1 VIKEGRSEMVEG
13 ARYNLPYRRR
23 RRAATDYAKRRG
35 LVLSGL
41 PRLVVRPANKHITV
55 QVIEARARGDVVLAS
70 AHSSELRKYS
80 WKAAGGNVPAA
91 YLTGSLAGHRATSRG
106 VHTAVLDVGTRPVTV
121 GSRIFAAMS
130 GAADSGLKVPHGAEV
145 LPSKDRLR
153 GEHIAAFGK
162 MLSQKPELYQKRFS
176 TYLKQHLKP
185 EDLPAHFEEVRG
197 NILHSFEKAM

>member
-1 VIKEGRSEMVEG
+1 MTKRSQ
-13 ARYNLPYRRR
+13 YNLPYRRR
-23 RRAATDYAKRRG
+23 RTAATDYAKRRR

-55 QVIEARARGDVVLAS
+55 QVIEAKVAGDVVLAS

-80 WKAAGGNVPAA
+80 WRGAGGNVPAA
-91 YLTGSLAGHRATSRG
+91 YLTGSLAGYRARIKG
-106 VHTAVLDVGTRPVTV
+106 VQTAVLDVGTRPVTV

-130 GAADSGLKVPHGAEV
+130 GATDSGLKVPHNEKI

-162 MLSQKPELYQKRFS
+162 TLSQKPDLYQKRFS
-176 TYLKQHLKP
+176 SYLKQNLKP
-185 EDLPAHFEEVRG
+185 EDVPRHFEEVRG
-197 NILHSFEKAM
+197 KISHSFEKTM